1 MRNLVLDNGKIT
13 SLQIS
18 EVTGK
23 NHGHLMR
30 DIRKMEETWVNL
42 GQSKFGLTSYIDSQN
57 RAKPMYQL
65 SKTESLYIATKFNDE
80 ARAKL
85 ILRWEELEKAQS
97 KPMSTLD
104 IMEQSIRMM
113 RENQEALAEVRREVG
128 ELKAKT
134 STRPEYFTVVG
145 YGNLNGVSVNIKL
158 ASRLGRAASKLCKE
172 KGLLTDEIP
181 DPRFGKVKMYPA
193 QILEQVFTQV
203 RL

>member
-1 MRNLVLDNGKIT
+1 MNELILNNGKMT
-13 SLQIS
+13 SLQIA

-23 NHGHLMR
+23 EHHNVMKA
-30 DIRKMEETWVNL
+30 IRKMEDAWVKL
-42 GQSKFGLTSYIDSQN
+42 GQVNFNLSSYINEQN
-57 RAKPMYQL
+57 RAMPMYEL
-65 SKTESLYIATKFNDE
+65 SKTECLYIATKFNDE
-80 ARAKL
+80 ARGKL
-85 ILRWEELEKAQS
+85 ILRWEELEKSQS

-104 IMEQSIRMM
+104 IMEQSIKMM
-113 RENQEALAEVRREVG
+113 RENQEALAEVKREVG

-134 STRPEYFTVVG
+134 STHPEYFTVVG

>member
-85 ILRWEELEKAQS
+85 ILRWEQLEQQS
-97 KPMSTLD
+97 QKPMSTLD
-104 IMEQSIRMM
+104 IMEQSIKMM
-113 RENQEALAEVRREVG
+113 RENQEALAEVKLEVG

-134 STRPEYFTVVG
+134 STHPEYFTVVG